1 MGTVGSP
8 LVPAEGLQPG
18 QGGRERAGF
27 AVHVQG
33 ILFHLPPSF
42 LLSCL
47 PLFSPFV
54 LCCTLCSQTQLC
66 HLRLIGRMESG
77 RLEEVLTNRLQWTGP
92 PAERAN
98 LATRRCEGC
107 AWYLGCCS
115 LLRHSWDSDLAV
127 GDCNGEGLRR
137 EVTDPHVGSTFW
149 LWKSQGP
156 LMLAQV
162 PSPKGGS
169 SPVLPSPPCPFLG
182 WGQRQ
187 GAGMLMGTEPNLP
200 RTRRSQPVTHEPLTT
215 VVEWGGRGE
224 MGSCRLQ
231 VGEVGKLEGGSRW
244 LEMPGDH
251 RGDE

>member
-27 AVHVQG
+27 SVHLQG

-42 LLSCL
+42 LLPCL
-47 PLFSPFV
+47 LLFSPFV

-98 LATRRCEGC
+98 LATRRGEGC

-115 LLRHSWDSDLAV
+115 LLQHSWDSNLAV
-127 GDCNGEGLRR
+127 GDCHGEGLRR
-137 EVTDPHVGSTFW
+137 ELTDPHVGSTFW
-149 LWKSQGP
+149 LWKSQSP
-156 LMLAQV
+156 LTLAQV
-162 PSPKGGS
+162 PSPPRVV
-169 SPVLPSPPCPFLG
+169 PVQFSHLLPAHS
-182 WGQRQ
+182 WG
-187 GAGMLMGTEPNLP
+187 
-200 RTRRSQPVTHEPLTT
+200 
-215 VVEWGGRGE
+215 GGRGRE
-224 MGSCRLQ
+224 
-231 VGEVGKLEGGSRW
+231 LEC
-244 LEMPGDH
+244 
-251 RGDE
+251 